1 MKQKKGKMNLGKILG
16 AAYGLCFGGLLLLAV
31 GCGIQYRWD
40 VTFGI
45 VLAVLSLSEKTV
57 PVPAVVFVLCIL
69 GIVGV
74 VSGIVLAYARMRCPH
89 CDASLMQGGRLPF
102 EVPNF
107 CPNCGKPLE

>member
-31 GCGIQYRWD
+31 GCGIQYRWNAIL
-40 VTFGI
+40 GI
-45 VLAVLSLSEKTV
+45 VLAVLGL
-57 PVPAVVFVLCIL
+57 AAI
-69 GIVGV
+69 
-74 VSGIVLAYARMRCPH
+74 VSGIVLAYARLRCLY
-89 CDASLMQGGRLPF
+89 CDASLMQRGRLPF

>member
-45 VLAVLSLSEKTV
+45 VLAVL
-57 PVPAVVFVLCIL
+57 
-69 GIVGV
+69 GV
-74 VSGIVLAYARMRCPH
+74 AAMVSGIVLAYARLRCPH
-89 CDASLMQGGRLPF
+89 CGASLMLGGRIPSSL
-102 EVPNF
+102 PNF
-107 CPNCGKPLE
+107 CPDCGKPLE

>member
-1 MKQKKGKMNLGKILG
+1 MKGKKDKTVPRKVLETSH
-16 AAYGLCFGGLLLLAV
+16 GLCFGGLLLLAV

-45 VLAVLSLSEKTV
+45 VLAVLGL
-57 PVPAVVFVLCIL
+57 AAM
-69 GIVGV
+69 
-74 VSGIVLAYARMRCPH
+74 VSGIVLAYARMRCPY
-89 CDASLMQGGRLPF
+89 CDASLMQRGRLPF

>member
-1 MKQKKGKMNLGKILG
+1 MKQKKGETDLGKILG

-45 VLAVLSLSEKTV
+45 VLAVL
-57 PVPAVVFVLCIL
+57 
-69 GIVGV
+69 GV
-74 VSGIVLAYARMRCPH
+74 AAMVSGIVLAYARMRCPH
-89 CDASLMQGGRLPF
+89 CDASLMQRGRLPF